1 MISDVVFFTAVSFI
15 LLHEMDAVKY
25 HEWNLLP
32 ILNKMD
38 DEKGYWWFTVL
49 HLPLYVGMFVGV
61 KAVIL
66 NQGLLFAQ
74 LLDGFLIIHFFLHF
88 FLRKHSKYRFHN
100 PLSWTLIIGAAVFGL
115 AHLVMIM
122 G

>member
-1 MISDVVFFTAVSFI
+1 MMADLIFFTAVSFI
-15 LLHEMDAVKY
+15 LLHEMDAVKHY
-25 HEWNLLP
+25 EWNLLP

-49 HLPLYVGMFVGV
+49 HLPLYVGLLMGV

-74 LLDGFLIIHFFLHF
+74 LLDGFLVIHFFLHF
-88 FLRKHSKYRFHN
+88 LLRKHPKYRFHN
-100 PLSWTLIIGAAVFGL
+100 PLSWTLIIGAAVCGL
-115 AHLVMIM
+115 THLLLIM
-122 G
+122 L